1 MILSSEVL
9 KVTCRLSAAGPS
21 FVRVTHGER
30 NRDIMQMNTHSL
42 KLSLS
47 TIKRKIRDSLH
58 FSTVAAYSFWSEN
71 VNVSNL
77 ILGHPLFSPFMHQS
91 IPAAPSTPPCPS
103 SPGWAL
109 GINIFICLGWQIPW
123 GGDSWAVKSPG
134 VGTRKEGKCPILHQH
149 HNIFHW
155 LHSQIM
161 PF

>member
-42 KLSLS
+42 KLPLS
-47 TIKRKIRDSLH
+47 TIKRKIRDCLH

-77 ILGHPLFSPFMHQS
+77 ILGHPLFSPFMHQP
-91 IPAAPSTPPCPS
+91 IPAAPSACVYCEIHFTRV
-103 SPGWAL
+103 
-109 GINIFICLGWQIPW
+109 FIVHFRLSKILLDLQD
-123 GGDSWAVKSPG
+123 DSDVAESLIRVVK
-134 VGTRKEGKCPILHQH
+134 
-149 HNIFHW
+149 
-155 LHSQIM
+155 
-161 PF
+161 